1 MSSTTIPT
9 PQDKILNEDN
19 SIISTSTTIS
29 VTETITQE
37 ISKIKNVYLIPKNI
51 VQRIPEILSFLQS
64 NNNTANN
71 KIPILKYL
79 QSLFLSVEFNSEIF
93 LRKFIINEKEKLNLY
108 KVIINQY
115 IFYSNNNNSKA
126 DEENYRGDLQNLFL
140 LLLSQMTLD
149 KEIYH
154 YILSPLINFINEK
167 NILNLNKKNLSGS
180 NSSIDNDPGINYN
193 FKSEHLQRVLVL
205 LKYFYG
211 YYKNGQSLS
220 GIMNYL
226 FFSGDSDSK
235 IIIRNKDNPLENK
248 KNY

>member
-1 MSSTTIPT
+1 MSTTTVPT

-29 VTETITQE
+29 VTESITQE
-37 ISKIKNVYLIPKNI
+37 ISKIKNPYLIPKNI

-79 QSLFLSVEFNSEIF
+79 QSLFLSVDFNSEIF

-126 DEENYRGDLQNLFL
+126 DEEN
-140 LLLSQMTLD
+140 
-149 KEIYH
+149 
-154 YILSPLINFINEK
+154 
-167 NILNLNKKNLSGS
+167 NILGWLLYRADKMSRLCFCCRAEKECYWDKSRKN
-180 NSSIDNDPGINYN
+180 
-193 FKSEHLQRVLVL
+193 
-205 LKYFYG
+205 
-211 YYKNGQSLS
+211 
-220 GIMNYL
+220 
-226 FFSGDSDSK
+226 SD
-235 IIIRNKDNPLENK
+235 IV
-248 KNY
+248 Y